1 MLLINARVGPS
12 SIQGLGLIAQ
22 QFIPTGTIVWSFVAG
37 FDVEIPESFL
47 QSLSEPARA
56 QLIHYAEHFATKNHF
71 VLSGD
76 DDRFTNH
83 SDMPNTRQRA
93 EGGAYPVVIAILD
106 ICAGEEITC
115 DYREVRCLSFI
126 PGIPHESCA

>member
-56 QLIHYAEHFATKNHF
+56 QLIHYAEYFATKSRF
-71 VLSGD
+71 LLSGD
-76 DDRFTNH
+76 DDRFMNH
-83 SDMPNTRQRA
+83 SDAPNTRQRDD
-93 EGGAYPVVIAILD
+93 GGAYPVVIAIRD
-106 ICAGEEITC
+106 ICAREEITC
-115 DYREVRCLSFI
+115 DYREVVMLGFHPWDAS
-126 PGIPHESCA
+126 

>member
-56 QLIHYAEHFATKNHF
+56 RNGSTTLNTSQPRTTSCFPATMTD
-71 VLSGD
+71 LQ
-76 DDRFTNH
+76 TT
-83 SDMPNTRQRA
+83 P
-93 EGGAYPVVIAILD
+93 
-106 ICAGEEITC
+106 TC
-115 DYREVRCLSFI
+115 QI
-126 PGIPHESCA
+126 PGNEMKEAPIPLLSQFWTFVQEKKLHAITARCDV